1 MADVWANNLSTKLT
15 AALSTSATSMTVA
28 SLGDLTLAAGQTA
41 RVTIQ
46 KPDASAYE
54 IVLVTAIN
62 NKTFTITRAQE
73 GTLAQ
78 AWAIDDVVV
87 GGITKVQL
95 GSFVTDTSVIAI
107 AQGGT
112 GANTAAAART
122 NLGLGSVATMN
133 NIPIANGGTG
143 ANTAAAA
150 RTNLGL
156 GSVATMNNIP
166 IANGGTGA
174 NTAPD
179 ARVALGLGTAATANV
194 TTSSKDTTRGAV
206 MRQGDWGVAR
216 QTDDLLPI
224 ETLPLSTGLFPN
236 CSFFRAQGGDA
247 TGHGAGVGQAVG
259 LAAGTYLMQYMTM
272 GNTTNAHAFVYP
284 MNAQH
289 SVYHGT
295 LSLNNGSTTVKRF
308 FKFYDD
314 ANTTV
319 DANGFIKVAS
329 PIVRLFSDRIELN
342 EEAVLQDI
350 AFERVD
356 VGHYLLKGTSGFAT
370 DGWWLNVPVDANGNK
385 IVAST
390 HKTLADG
397 TLEIKTFKRKF
408 DIETATIVPDLGQP
422 VDIPTNS
429 MGEQRWLDIRLVELP
444 VEIPE

>member
-28 SLGDLTLAAGQTA
+28 LLGDLTLAAGQTA

-95 GSFVTDTSVIAI
+95 GSFVTNTSVIAI

-112 GANTAAAART
+112 GAD
-122 NLGLGSVATMN
+122 
-133 NIPIANGGTG
+133 
-143 ANTAAAA
+143 TAAAA

>member
-1 MADVWANNLSTKLT
+1 MQCAALLQTLNKGRLCGFFLDDKMAYKFINNYETKLT
-15 AALSTSATSMTVA
+15 AQATAAATSITVA
-28 SLGDLTLAAGQTA
+28 MASGISVSIGDTWRL
-41 RVTIQ
+41 TIQ
-46 KPDASAYE
+46 NANATQFELID
-54 IVLVTAIN
+54 VTAVSGN
-62 NKTFTITRAQE
+62 VLTVVRGRE
-73 GTLAQ
+73 GTTAQ
-78 AWAIDDVVV
+78 AWPIDSIVICGV
-87 GGITKVQL
+87 TKAQL
-95 GSFVTDTSVIAI
+95 ESFRDRSDLIPI
-107 AQGGT
+107 SNGGT
-112 GANTAAAART
+112 GANTVAAART

-133 NIPIANGGTG
+133 NIPIANGGTS
-143 ANTAAAA
+143 ATTVAAA
-150 RTNLGL
+150 RTN
-156 GSVATMNNIP
+156 
-166 IANGGTGA
+166 
-174 NTAPD
+174 
-179 ARVALGLGTAATANV
+179 LGLGTAATANV

-236 CSFFRAQGGDA
+236 CSFFRVNGGDA

-259 LAAGTYLMQYMTM
+259 LADGTYLMQYMTM

-329 PIVRLFSDRIELN
+329 PIVRLFSNRIELN

-356 VGHYLLKGTSGFAT
+356 VGHYLVKGSRGFAT
-370 DGWWLNVPVDANGNK
+370 DGWWFNVPVDGNGNK

-397 TLEIKTFKRKF
+397 TLEIKTYKRKF
-408 DIETATIVPDLGQP
+408 DIETATIVPDFDQP
-422 VDIPTNS
+422 IDIPNS
-429 MGEQRWLDIRLVELP
+429 SNGEQRWIDIRLNEILKEVE
-444 VEIPE
+444 

>member
-1 MADVWANNLSTKLT
+1 MAYKFINNYETKLT
-15 AALSTSATSMTVA
+15 AQATAVATSITVA
-28 SLGDLTLAAGQTA
+28 SASGISVSIGDTWRL
-41 RVTIQ
+41 TIQ
-46 KPDASAYE
+46 NANATQFELID
-54 IVLVTAIN
+54 VTAVSGN
-62 NKTFTITRAQE
+62 VLTVVRGRE
-73 GTLAQ
+73 GTTAQ
-78 AWAIDDVVV
+78 AWPIDSIVICGV
-87 GGITKVQL
+87 TKAQL
-95 GSFVTDTSVIAI
+95 ESFRDRSDLIPIAN
-107 AQGGT
+107 GGT
-112 GANTAAAART
+112 GANTVAAART
-122 NLGLGSVATMN
+122 NLGLGSVATMYH
-133 NIPIANGGTG
+133 IPIANGGTS
-143 ANTAAAA
+143 ATTAEAA
-150 RTNLGL
+150 RTN
-156 GSVATMNNIP
+156 
-166 IANGGTGA
+166 
-174 NTAPD
+174 
-179 ARVALGLGTAATANV
+179 LGLGTAATANV

-236 CSFFRAQGGDA
+236 CSFFRVNGGDA

-259 LAAGTYLMQYMTM
+259 LADGTYLMQYMTM

-356 VGHYLLKGTSGFAT
+356 VGHYLVKGSRGFAT
-370 DGWWLNVPVDANGNK
+370 DGWWFNVPVDGNGNK

-397 TLEIKTFKRKF
+397 TLEIKTYKRKF
-408 DIETATIVPDLGQP
+408 DIETATIVPDFDQP
-422 VDIPTNS
+422 IDIPNS
-429 MGEQRWLDIRLVELP
+429 SNGEQRWIDIRLNEILKEVE
-444 VEIPE
+444 

>member
-15 AALSTSATSMTVA
+15 AALSTSETSMTVA

-87 GGITKVQL
+87 GGVTKAQL
-95 GSFVTDTSVIAI
+95 ESFRVKSDLIPIANGGTSSSTASQARLALGIGTVGTFNTVPIAN
-107 AQGGT
+107 GGT
-112 GANTAAAART
+112 GAITVANART

-143 ANTAAAA
+143 AK
-150 RTNLGL
+150 
-156 GSVATMNNIP
+156 
-166 IANGGTGA
+166 
-174 NTAPD
+174 TAPD

-194 TTSSKDTTRGAV
+194 TTSSKDTTKGAV

-216 QTDDLLPI
+216 QSDDLLPI

-236 CSFFRAQGGDA
+236 CSFFRTQGGDA

-259 LAAGTYLMQYMTM
+259 LSAGTYLMQYMTM

-284 MNAQH
+284 MNVQH

-329 PIVRLFSDRIELN
+329 PIVKLFSDHIESN
-342 EEAVLQDI
+342 EEAALQNI
-350 AFERVD
+350 SFERIRIF
-356 VGHYLLKGTSGFAT
+356 YIKGEKVWVKSFM
-370 DGWWLNVPVDANGNK
+370 
-385 IVAST
+385 
-390 HKTLADG
+390 
-397 TLEIKTFKRKF
+397 R
-408 DIETATIVPDLGQP
+408 
-422 VDIPTNS
+422 
-429 MGEQRWLDIRLVELP
+429 
-444 VEIPE
+444 

>member
-28 SLGDLTLAAGQTA
+28 LLGDLTLAAGQTA

-95 GSFVTDTSVIAI
+95 GSFVTNTSVIAI

-122 NLGLGSVATMN
+122 ALGLGAVATM
-133 NIPIANGGTG
+133 G
-143 ANTAAAA
+143 
-150 RTNLGL
+150 
-156 GSVATMNNIP
+156 NIP

>member
-1 MADVWANNLSTKLT
+1 MADVWANYLSTNLTTALT
-15 AALSTSATSMTVA
+15 ASATSMTVA
-28 SLGDLTLAAGQTA
+28 SLGDLTLTAGQTA

-46 KPDASAYE
+46 KGDVSAYE
-54 IVLVTAIN
+54 IVIVTAIETGS
-62 NKTFTITRAQE
+62 KALTIIRAQE
-73 GTLAQ
+73 GTTAQ
-78 AWAIDDVVV
+78 EWAIDDVVV
-87 GGITKVQL
+87 GGTTKFQL
-95 GSFVTDTSVIAI
+95 GSFVTNTSVIPI

-122 NLGLGSVATMN
+122 ALGLGAVAGMN
-133 NIPIANGGTG
+133 VVPIASGGTG

-150 RTNLGL
+150 RT
-156 GSVATMNNIP
+156 
-166 IANGGTGA
+166 
-174 NTAPD
+174 
-179 ARVALGLGTAATANV
+179 ALGLGTAATANV
-194 TTSSKDTTRGAV
+194 TSSSKDTTKGAA

-236 CSFFRAQGGDA
+236 CSFFRTQGGDA

-284 MNAQH
+284 MSVQH

-308 FKFYDD
+308 FKFYDN
-314 ANTTV
+314 ANTMV

-342 EEAVLQDI
+342 EEAALQEI

-370 DGWWLNVPVDANGNK
+370 EGWWFNVPTDANGNK

-390 HKTLADG
+390 HTALTDG
-397 TLEIKTFKRKF
+397 TLEIKTYKRKF
-408 DIETATIVPDLGQP
+408 DIETATIVPDFDSP
-422 VDIPTNS
+422 IDIPVSST
-429 MGEQRWLDIRLVELP
+429 GEQRWIDIRLVELP
-444 VEIPE
+444 IEIPDETK